1 VTGIE
6 LTAVLVVSTVLVGY
20 ASYVGALVIQADF
33 YTRWQKFVQC
43 LLILLVPLSGTV
55 IVHWFF
61 RLHHAQPERP
71 DRAFIPQREPGPE
84 EVPLRRPHIDET

>member
-1 VTGIE
+1 MAGIE
-6 LTAVLVVSTVLVGY
+6 LTAVLVVSTALVGY

-33 YTRWQKFVQC
+33 YTRRQKFAQC
-43 LLILLVPLSGTV
+43 LLILLVPLIGTV

-61 RLHHAQPERP
+61 KLHHAQPGGP

-84 EVPLRRPHIDET
+84 ETPLRRPYIDET